1 MILQKGSEKVSKVL
15 KYMKP
20 YVPYLFLVLIFV
32 LTRVFADLAL
42 PGYMSDIV
50 DNGIAKG
57 DVGYIISVGLV
68 MLLVAFVGM
77 LGAWANSYTASGI
90 GANFAKKLR
99 NDVFKKTEAFSL
111 AEFDKFSTA
120 SLITRTTNDIVQLQN
135 FVIMF
140 LRFIITSPIMAIGG
154 IVLALQKSVDMS
166 WVIALGVI
174 VIIGMVSVIFSITT
188 PRFKII
194 QKLVDKLNLVSR
206 EGLTGVM
213 VIRAFKNQELWQ
225 ERFDDANTA
234 LTNNNLFVN
243 RVMSLM
249 HPCMMLIVNVVTIF
263 IVYLSAQ
270 YIDIGE
276 LEVGDM
282 MAFIQYAGQIM
293 TSFLMMSTMFMQIP
307 RALVSANRVKEVLET
322 EPSIKDPENPADFV
336 ESKKGSVEFKNVSF
350 AYPNA
355 SDPAL
360 KDITF
365 EAEAGK
371 TTAIIGST
379 GSGKSTLLNLILR
392 FYDATDG
399 EVVVGGANVKNV
411 RQAELRDKIGYVP
424 QKGVLFAGT
433 IESNLKYADENA
445 TDDDIKDASNT
456 AQAAGF
462 IEEKENSYQSEVSQG
477 GTNVS
482 GGQRQ
487 RLSIA
492 RALVKKSDIYL
503 FDDSFSAL
511 DFKTDA
517 ALRAALG
524 EKIKGATLI
533 IVAQRINTI
542 MNADKIVV
550 MDAGRVVGIGTH
562 AELLKNCAVYRQ
574 IAYTQLSEE
583 ELA

>member
-1 MILQKGSEKVSKVL
+1 MSRVV
-15 KYMKP
+15 KYVKP
-20 YVPYLFLVLIFV
+20 YIPYLFLVLAFV
-32 LTRVFADLAL
+32 LVRVLADLAL

-50 DNGIAKG
+50 DNGIAAG
-57 DVGYIISVGLV
+57 NIDYIFSVGGT
-68 MLLVAFVGM
+68 MLLVAFFGM
-77 LGAWANSYTASGI
+77 IAAWANSYVASGI
-90 GANFAKKLR
+90 GAGFAKRLR
-99 NDVFKKTEAFSL
+99 NDVFKKTESFSL

-135 FVIMF
+135 SLIMLLRFVITAP
-140 LRFIITSPIMAIGG
+140 ITAIGG
-154 IVLALQKSVDMS
+154 IVLALQKSVDLS
-166 WVIALGVI
+166 WCIALGVI
-174 VIIGMVSVIFSITT
+174 VILGMVSVIFSITT
-188 PRFKII
+188 PRFKLI

-213 VIRAFKNQELWQ
+213 VIRAFKNQENWQ
-225 ERFDDANTA
+225 ERFDETNST
-234 LTNNNLFVN
+234 LTKNNLFVS

-249 HPCMMLIVNVVTIF
+249 HPCMMLIVNVITIF
-263 IVYLSAQ
+263 IVYLSAR
-270 YIDIGE
+270 YIDLGE
-276 LEVGDM
+276 FEVGDM
-282 MAFIQYAGQIM
+282 MAFIQYASQIM
-293 TSFLMMSTMFMQIP
+293 MSFLMMSTMFMQIP
-307 RALVSANRVKEVLET
+307 RAVVSANRIQEVLET
-322 EPSIKDPENPADFV
+322 EPSIKDPENPQNFD

-360 KDITF
+360 KNISF
-365 EAEAGK
+365 EAEPGK

-392 FYDATDG
+392 FYDATEG
-399 EVVVGGANVKNV
+399 EVAVDGVNVKNV
-411 RQAELRDKIGYVP
+411 CQAELRKRLAYVP
-424 QKGVLFAGT
+424 QKGILFSGT
-433 IESNLKYADENA
+433 VESNLKYADGNA
-445 TDDDIKDASNT
+445 SDTRVKDAAQT

-462 IEEKENSYQSEVSQG
+462 IEEKKDGYQSEISQG

-492 RALVKKSDIYL
+492 RALVKDSEIYL

-517 ALRAALG
+517 ALRKALG
-524 EKIKGATLI
+524 EKIKDATLI

-550 MDAGRVVGIGTH
+550 MDAGRVVGVGTH
-562 AELLKNCAVYRQ
+562 ADLLKNCAVYRQ

>member
-1 MILQKGSEKVSKVL
+1 MSRVV
-15 KYMKP
+15 KYVKP
-20 YVPYLFLVLIFV
+20 YIPYLFLVLAFV
-32 LTRVFADLAL
+32 LVRVLADLAL

-50 DNGIAKG
+50 DNGIAAG
-57 DVGYIISVGLV
+57 NIDYIFSVGGT
-68 MLLVAFVGM
+68 MLLVAFFGM
-77 LGAWANSYTASGI
+77 IAAWANSYVASGI
-90 GANFAKKLR
+90 GAGFAKRLR
-99 NDVFKKTEAFSL
+99 NDVFKKTESFSL

-135 FVIMF
+135 SLIMLLRFVITAP
-140 LRFIITSPIMAIGG
+140 ITAIGG
-154 IVLALQKSVDMS
+154 IVLALQKSVDLS
-166 WVIALGVI
+166 WCIALGVI
-174 VIIGMVSVIFSITT
+174 VILGMVSVIFSITT
-188 PRFKII
+188 PRFKLI

-213 VIRAFKNQELWQ
+213 VIRAFKNQENWQ
-225 ERFDDANTA
+225 ERFDETNST
-234 LTNNNLFVN
+234 LTKNNLFVS

-249 HPCMMLIVNVVTIF
+249 HPCMMLIVNVITIF
-263 IVYLSAQ
+263 IVYLSAR
-270 YIDIGE
+270 YIDLGE
-276 LEVGDM
+276 FAVGDM
-282 MAFIQYAGQIM
+282 MAFIQYASQIM
-293 TSFLMMSTMFMQIP
+293 MSFLMMSTMFMQIP
-307 RALVSANRVKEVLET
+307 RAVVSANRIQEVLET
-322 EPSIKDPENPADFV
+322 EPSIKDPENPQNFD

-360 KDITF
+360 KNISF
-365 EAEAGK
+365 EAEPGK

-392 FYDATDG
+392 FYDATEG
-399 EVVVGGANVKNV
+399 EVAVDGVNVKNV
-411 RQAELRDKIGYVP
+411 CQAELRKRLAYVP
-424 QKGVLFAGT
+424 QKGILFSGT
-433 IESNLKYADENA
+433 VESNLKYADGNA
-445 TDDDIKDASNT
+445 SDTRVKDAAQT

-462 IEEKENSYQSEVSQG
+462 IEEKKDGYQSEISQG

-492 RALVKKSDIYL
+492 RALVKDSEIYL

-517 ALRAALG
+517 ALRRALG
-524 EKIKGATLI
+524 EKIKDATLI

-550 MDAGRVVGIGTH
+550 MDAGRVVGVGTH
-562 AELLKNCAVYRQ
+562 ADLLKNCAVYRQ